1 VKYVFL
7 LVLLCIGGAA
17 GLMGAIIAYRWVHD
31 MTQTPRIVPGERVF
45 SMPAG
50 VVPRG
55 AEAVIP
61 REQRDVAAKVPN
73 PAKASPESIAL
84 GRARFGTF
92 CVPCHGP
99 EAKGGVTGPVATKF
113 IPPPDLT
120 NGDLQRQRTDG
131 YWHSYIVVG
140 GAVMPAY
147 GEALSS
153 QEAWH
158 VVNYLRSLGP
168 GGAAARTATRAAKP

>member
-1 VKYVFL
+1 VKYVFM
-7 LVLLCIGGAA
+7 LVLLLVAGAA
-17 GLMGAIIAYRWVHD
+17 GLMGAVAGFRWANN
-31 MTQTPRIVPGERVF
+31 MTQTARIQPGERIF
-45 SMPAG
+45 AMPAG

-55 AEAVIP
+55 GQRVIP

-73 PAKASPESIAL
+73 PEKPTRESVAL
-84 GRARFGTF
+84 GKERFDVF
-92 CVPCHGP
+92 CAPCHGG

-120 NGDLQRQRTDG
+120 NAELQRQRTDG
-131 YWHSYIVVG
+131 YWHSYIIVG

-158 VVNYLRSLGP
+158 VVNYLRSLVP
-168 GGAAARTATRAAKP
+168 QAAPARTAKP

>member
-1 VKYVFL
+1 
-7 LVLLCIGGAA
+7 ADSA
-17 GLMGAIIAYRWVHD
+17 
-31 MTQTPRIVPGERVF
+31 TQPDR
-45 SMPAG
+45 
-50 VVPRG
+50 
-55 AEAVIP
+55 
-61 REQRDVAAKVPN
+61 AKVSE
-73 PAKASPESIAL
+73 ASLAI
-84 GRARFGTF
+84 GRERCATF

-120 NGDLQRQRTDG
+120 NAELQRQRTDG

-158 VVNYLRSLGP
+158 IVNYVRSLAP
-168 GGAAARTATRAAKP
+168 GGGA

>member
-1 VKYVFL
+1 MKYVFILCL
-7 LVLLCIGGAA
+7 LIVVAA
-17 GLMGAIIAYRWVHD
+17 GGLMGAAVVVRWND
-31 MTQTPRIVPGERVF
+31 NMTQTPRIVPGERVF
-45 SMPAG
+45 RMPAG

-55 AEAVIP
+55 GDLIIP
-61 REQRDVAAKVPN
+61 REQRDVATKAPN
-73 PAKASPESIAL
+73 PVKMSDASVAI
-84 GRARFGTF
+84 GREHFTTF
-92 CVPCHGP
+92 CAPCHG
-99 EAKGGVTGPVATKF
+99 AGGKGGVTGPVATKF

-120 NGDLQRQRTDG
+120 NPELQKQRTDG

-158 VVNYLRSLGP
+158 VVNFLRAL
-168 GGAAARTATRAAKP
+168 AKK

>member
-1 VKYVFL
+1 VKYVFILTL
-7 LVLLCIGGAA
+7 LVVGAAA
-17 GLMGAIIAYRWVHD
+17 GLWGTAIVIRWND
-31 MTQTPRIVPGERVF
+31 NMTHTLRIMPGERSF
-45 SMPAG
+45 PMPTG

-55 AEAVIP
+55 GELIIP
-61 REQRDVAAKVPN
+61 KEQRDVAAKKSN
-73 PAKASPESIAL
+73 PVKISDASIAI
-84 GRARFGTF
+84 GRERFVTY

-99 EAKGGVTGPVATKF
+99 EAKGGTTGPVAAKF
-113 IPPPDLT
+113 IPTPDLT
-120 NGDLQRQRTDG
+120 NAELQKQRTDG

-158 VVNYLRSLGP
+158 IVNFLRSI
-168 GGAAARTATRAAKP
+168 AQK

>member
-1 VKYVFL
+1 VKYVFILTL
-7 LVLLCIGGAA
+7 LIVGAAA
-17 GLMGAIIAYRWVHD
+17 GLWGTAIVIHWND
-31 MTQTPRIVPGERVF
+31 NMTHTLRIMPGERSF
-45 SMPAG
+45 PMPTG

-55 AEAVIP
+55 GELVIP
-61 REQRDVAAKVPN
+61 KEQRDVAAKKPN
-73 PAKASPESIAL
+73 PVKTSEASIAI
-84 GRARFGTF
+84 GRERFAVY

-99 EAKGGVTGPVATKF
+99 EAKGGTTGPVATKF
-113 IPPPDLT
+113 IPTPDLT
-120 NGDLQRQRTDG
+120 NAALQKQRTDG

-158 VVNYLRSLGP
+158 IVNFLRSI
-168 GGAAARTATRAAKP
+168 AQK